1 MKFFKSETSSDIYSL
16 GFFGYLSFQQSST
29 EFNDASLKTMKM
41 LFHTRIVFLN
51 FTGLHWQQV
60 SSHGGGSTGS
70 AAFSRTSILNH
81 DLANISPILCSVEFA
96 SLN

>member
-1 MKFFKSETSSDIYSL
+1 MKFFKSETSSDMYSL

-60 SSHGGGSTGS
+60 SSYGGSTGS

-81 DLANISPILCSVEFA
+81 DLANVSPILCSVAFA